1 MNFIDLRILT
11 NSLLYSILGVI
22 VFWISFIIVDKI
34 TPYDLWRQ
42 LVEERNQAL
51 ATVVALG
58 LALLATLFLGDV
70 PGLELVRPLAV
81 AVLGGLVTT
90 AAINFFAL
98 PALYLSLRVTSVD
111 ELELPPLAGVAEQE
125 IAGAAL

>member
-51 ATVVALG
+51 ATVVAAMCLG
-58 LALLATLFLGDV
+58 IAII
-70 PGLELVRPLAV
+70 V
-81 AVLGGLVTT
+81 A
-90 AAINFFAL
+90 AAIH
-98 PALYLSLRVTSVD
+98 
-111 ELELPPLAGVAEQE
+111 G
-125 IAGAAL
+125 